1 MQELDEIKELWK
13 SNGTAESLKQ
23 PKACPQIEDAIARYQ
38 RKVLRT
44 NIVTSILITFTII
57 FLISLIFIYNDE
69 SWLFTASLIAVCMLS
84 GGAVI
89 VLWTR
94 SMDSSKQ
101 MTLSAADYTAYQL
114 KKLKRSKQIIE
125 YSPLYG
131 LILGILINVYAYSLI
146 HYASGEF
153 VFWITNINWIYTVLV
168 SYISYKV
175 KMKRYNRDVQPI
187 VDELESF

>member
-1 MQELDEIKELWK
+1 MDELDEIKELWK
-13 SNGTAESLKQ
+13 SNGPAVSIEQQKTS
-23 PKACPQIEDAIARYQ
+23 PQIADAIARYQ
-38 RKVLRT
+38 KKVRRT
-44 NIVTSILITFTII
+44 NIVTSILIAFTIT

-84 GGAVI
+84 GGAAI

-114 KKLKRSKQIIE
+114 KKLKRSKRIIE

-146 HYASGEF
+146 HHASGEF
-153 VFWITNINWIYTVLV
+153 VFWITNINWLYIVLV